1 MGGWSLLVA
10 LCLENKMM
18 KNMKYEI
25 VQVFFGGNIGSMRK
39 DPYILYSS
47 GEFRVLTIPSN
58 MNKVQLI

>member
-25 VQVFFGGNIGSMRK
+25 VQVFFGGNIGSMRN
-39 DPYILYSS
+39 DPYILYSL
-47 GEFRVLTIPSN
+47 GEFRVLIKYN
-58 MNKVQLI
+58 